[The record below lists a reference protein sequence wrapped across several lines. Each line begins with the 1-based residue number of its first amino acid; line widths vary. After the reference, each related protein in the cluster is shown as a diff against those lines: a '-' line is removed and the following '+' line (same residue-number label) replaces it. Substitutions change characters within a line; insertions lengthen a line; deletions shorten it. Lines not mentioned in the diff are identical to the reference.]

1 MMAADKSRAIASKT
15 DDLCIILCFSNN
27 LLDHPDLSQS
37 CAQQRT

>member
-27 LLDHPDLSQS
+27 LLGKEINPNG
-37 CAQQRT
+37 